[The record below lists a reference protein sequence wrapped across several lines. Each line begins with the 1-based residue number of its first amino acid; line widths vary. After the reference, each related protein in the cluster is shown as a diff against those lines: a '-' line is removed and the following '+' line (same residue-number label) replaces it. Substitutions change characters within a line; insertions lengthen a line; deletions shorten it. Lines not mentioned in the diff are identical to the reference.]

1 VREQYSRIE
10 EKTAQMMKTG
20 AEILCECLIKEG
32 VEVIFGFPGGVLLP
46 LYDTLP
52 RYPELRHIL
61 VRHEQGAAHAAD
73 AYARV
78 TGKIGVC
85 LATSGPGAT
94 NLVTGIANA
103 YLDCVPLLAIT
114 GQVPTNFIGKDA
126 FQEIDITGI
135 TIPITKFNNLIT
147 DVEDL
152 AMLIKEAVHVALTG
166 KPGPVLLD
174 IPRDVFLGKTE
185 FIYPDKID
193 LPGFK
198 PKLFGHP
205 SQIKKAADLVN
216 TAERPVIIA
225 GHGVNISSAHVELK
239 ELAEKSQV
247 PVVTTFL
254 GIGCFP
260 ESHVLSYGWLGMHGM
275 GYANKAVHSSDL
287 VIAIGMRF
295 DDRATG
301 LVASFAPNAQVVH
314 IDVDPAEIGKN
325 LPVDVPIVGD
335 VKNVLQVLNKQIVK
349 REHIA
354 WLSQVDEWR
363 AMHPATEVREHEGV
377 LPQYII
383 RQIYE
388 ATRGDAIIVTGVG
401 QAQMW
406 AAQYFFY
413 DKPNSFVSSG
423 GLGTMGFELP
433 GAIGV
438 KVGAPNET
446 VWCIAGDGGFQMT
459 IQELATMVQEDLDIN
474 IAVFNNGY
482 LGMVRQWQELIYNK
496 RYFGTQLYNPDFVK
510 IAEAYGIKG
519 VRVTKKID
527 VRPAI
532 EKSMAHKGPFLIE
545 FVVEPE
551 ENVYPFVPPGKMLVE
566 FLELPNHATSL
577 KK

>member
-1 VREQYSRIE
+1 MI
-10 EKTAQMMKTG
+10 KTG

-32 VEVIFGFPGGVLLP
+32 VDVIFGFPGGVLLP
-46 LYDTLP
+46 LYDTIP
-52 RYPELRHIL
+52 RYPQLRHIL

-78 TGKIGVC
+78 TGKLGVC

-103 YLDCVPLLAIT
+103 YLDSVPVLAIT
-114 GQVPTNFIGKDA
+114 GQVPTHFIGKDA

-135 TIPITKFNNLIT
+135 TVPITKYNQLVLNIN
-147 DVEDL
+147 DL
-152 AMLIKEAVHVALTG
+152 AKAVREAAYVAQTG
-166 KPGPVLLD
+166 RPGPVLLD
-174 IPRDVFLGKTE
+174 IPRDVLQSRME
-185 FIYPDKID
+185 FTYPEKID

-205 SQIKKAADLVN
+205 AQVKKASDLIN
-216 TAERPVIIA
+216 SAERPVIIA
-225 GHGVNISSAHVELK
+225 GHGINIAKAFPELK
-239 ELAEKSQV
+239 ELAENAQI

-275 GYANKAVHSSDL
+275 GYANKAVHNADL
-287 VIAIGMRF
+287 LIAVGMRF

-301 LVASFAPNAQVVH
+301 GVSTFAPHARVIH
-314 IDVDPAEIGKN
+314 IDIDAAEIGKN
-325 LPVDVPIVGD
+325 IAVDVPIVGD
-335 VKNVLQVLNKQIVK
+335 LKNVLQVLNKQIE
-349 REHIA
+349 RRDHIG
-354 WLSQVDEWR
+354 WLTQLDEWR
-363 AMHPATEVREHEGV
+363 SQHPAMEIRHHEDI

-383 RQIYE
+383 RQIHE
-388 ATRGDAIIVTGVG
+388 ATKGDTIIVTGVG

-406 AAQYFFY
+406 AAQYFYY

-433 GAIGV
+433 GAVGA
-438 KVGAPNET
+438 KVGCPHET

-459 IQELATMVQEDLDIN
+459 VQELATMVQEDLDIN
-474 IAVFNNGY
+474 IAVFNNGW

-519 VRVTKKID
+519 LKVSKKID

-532 EKSMAHKGPFLIE
+532 HKAMEHKGPFLIE
-545 FVVEPE
+545 FIVEPE
-551 ENVYPFVPPGKMLVE
+551 ENVYPFVPPGKTIVE
-566 FLELPNHATSL
+566 FLEMPNPAASI

>member
-1 VREQYSRIE
+1 
-10 EKTAQMMKTG
+10 MMKTG

-52 RYPELRHIL
+52 RYPQLRHIL

-78 TGKIGVC
+78 TGKVGVC

-103 YLDCVPLLAIT
+103 YLDSVPLLAIT
-114 GQVPTNFIGKDA
+114 GQVPTHFIGKDA

-135 TIPITKFNNLIT
+135 TVPITKHNQQVLST
-147 DVEDL
+147 DEL
-152 AMLIKEAVHVALTG
+152 ARAVQEAVHVAMTG
-166 KPGPVLLD
+166 RPGPVLLD
-174 IPRDVFLGKTE
+174 IPRDVFQGRTE
-185 FIYPDKID
+185 YVCPDKID

-205 SQIKKAADLVN
+205 AQVKKAAELIAS
-216 TAERPVIIA
+216 AERPVIVA
-225 GHGVNISSAHVELK
+225 GHGVNIAQAHAELRQ
-239 ELAEKSQV
+239 LAENAQL

-275 GYANKAVHSSDL
+275 GYANKAVHNADL
-287 VIAIGMRF
+287 LIAIGMRF

-301 LVASFAPNAQVVH
+301 GVSTFAPQARIVH
-314 IDVDPAEIGKN
+314 IDVDAAEIGKN
-325 LPVDVPIVGD
+325 LRAEVPIVGD
-335 VKNVLQVLNKQIVK
+335 VKNVLQALNKQIVK
-349 REHIA
+349 CDHIG
-354 WLSQVDEWR
+354 WLTQLDGWR
-363 AMHPATEVREHEGV
+363 AQHPATEVRDHDDI
-377 LPQYII
+377 LAQYII
-383 RQIYE
+383 QQIHQ
-388 ATRGDAIIVTGVG
+388 ATKGDTIIVTGVG

-423 GLGTMGFELP
+423 GLGTMGYELP
-433 GAIGV
+433 GAIGA
-438 KVGAPNET
+438 KVGCPHET

-459 IQELATMVQEDLDIN
+459 VQELATMVQEDLDIN
-474 IAVFNNGY
+474 IAVFNNGW

-496 RYFGTQLYNPDFVK
+496 RYFGTKLYNPDFVK
-510 IAEAYGIKG
+510 IAEAYGMKG
-519 VRVTKKID
+519 VRVSKKID

-532 EKSMAHKGPFLIE
+532 HKAMEHKGPFLIE

-551 ENVYPFVPPGKMLVE
+551 ENVYPFVPPGKTIVE
-566 FLELPNHATSL
+566 FLEMPNPQESL

>member
-1 VREQYSRIE
+1 MI
-10 EKTAQMMKTG
+10 KTG

-46 LYDTLP
+46 LYDTIP
-52 RYPELRHIL
+52 RYPQLRHIL

-78 TGKIGVC
+78 TGKLGVC

-103 YLDCVPLLAIT
+103 YLDSVPVLAIT
-114 GQVPTNFIGKDA
+114 GQVPTHFIGKDA

-135 TIPITKFNNLIT
+135 TVPITKYNQLVLDIS
-147 DVEDL
+147 DL
-152 AMLIKEAVHVALTG
+152 ARAVREAAYVAQVG
-166 KPGPVLLD
+166 RPGPVLLD
-174 IPRDVFLGKTE
+174 IPRDVFQSRME
-185 FIYPDKID
+185 FSYPEKVD

-205 SQIKKAADLVN
+205 AQVKKAADLIN
-216 TAERPVIIA
+216 SAERPVIIA
-225 GHGVNISSAHVELK
+225 GHGINISKAFPELK
-239 ELAEKSQV
+239 ELAENAQI

-275 GYANKAVHSSDL
+275 GYANKAVHNADL
-287 VIAIGMRF
+287 LIAVGMRF

-301 LVASFAPNAQVVH
+301 GVSTFAPHARVVH
-314 IDVDPAEIGKN
+314 IDVDAAEIGKN
-325 LPVDVPIVGD
+325 IPVDVPIVGD
-335 VKNVLQVLNKQIVK
+335 LKNVLQVLNKQIDR
-349 REHIA
+349 REHIG
-354 WLSQVDEWR
+354 WLTQLDEWR
-363 AMHPATEVREHEGV
+363 SQHPAMEIRHHEDI

-383 RQIYE
+383 REIHE
-388 ATRGDAIIVTGVG
+388 ATKGDTIIVTGVG

-406 AAQYFFY
+406 AAQYFYY
-413 DKPNSFVSSG
+413 DRPNSFVSSG

-433 GAIGV
+433 GAIGA
-438 KVGAPNET
+438 KVGCPQET

-459 IQELATMVQEDLDIN
+459 VQELATMVQEDLDIN
-474 IAVFNNGY
+474 IAVFNNGW

-519 VRVTKKID
+519 IKVSKKID

-532 EKSMAHKGPFLIE
+532 HKAMEHKGPFLIE
-545 FVVEPE
+545 FIVEPE
-551 ENVYPFVPPGKMLVE
+551 ENVYPFVPPGKTIVE
-566 FLELPNHATSL
+566 FLEMPNPAASV

>member
-1 VREQYSRIE
+1 MI
-10 EKTAQMMKTG
+10 KTG

-46 LYDTLP
+46 LYDTIP
-52 RYPELRHIL
+52 RYPQLRHIL

-78 TGKIGVC
+78 TGKLGVC

-103 YLDCVPLLAIT
+103 YLDSVPLLAIT
-114 GQVPTNFIGKDA
+114 GQVPTHFIGKDA

-135 TIPITKFNNLIT
+135 TVPITKYNQLVLDIN
-147 DVEDL
+147 DL
-152 AMLIKEAVHVALTG
+152 AKAIREAAYVAQVG
-166 KPGPVLLD
+166 RPGPVLVD
-174 IPRDVFLGKTE
+174 IPRDVFQARTE
-185 FIYPDKID
+185 FNYPEKVD

-205 SQIKKAADLVN
+205 AQVKKAADLVN
-216 TAERPVIIA
+216 SAERPVIIA
-225 GHGVNISSAHVELK
+225 GHGINISKAFPELK
-239 ELAEKSQV
+239 ELAENAQI

-275 GYANKAVHSSDL
+275 GYANKAVHNADL
-287 VIAIGMRF
+287 LIAVGMRF

-301 LVASFAPNAQVVH
+301 GVSTFAPHARVVH
-314 IDVDPAEIGKN
+314 IDVDAAEIGKN
-325 LPVDVPIVGD
+325 IPVDVPIVGD
-335 VKNVLQVLNKQIVK
+335 LKNVLQVLNKQVTK
-349 REHIA
+349 REHVA
-354 WLSQVDEWR
+354 WLSQLDEWR
-363 AMHPATEVREHEGV
+363 SLHPAMEIRNHEDI

-383 RQIYE
+383 RQIHE
-388 ATRGDAIIVTGVG
+388 ATKGDTIIVTGVG

-406 AAQYFFY
+406 AAQYFYY
-413 DKPNSFVSSG
+413 DRPNSFISSG

-433 GAIGV
+433 GAIGA
-438 KVGAPNET
+438 KVGCPHET

-459 IQELATMVQEDLDIN
+459 VQELATMVQEDLDIN
-474 IAVFNNGY
+474 IAVFNNGW

-496 RYFGTQLYNPDFVK
+496 RYFGTKLYNPDFVK
-510 IAEAYGIKG
+510 LAEAYGIKG
-519 VRVTKKID
+519 VKVSKKID

-532 EKSMAHKGPFLIE
+532 HKAMEHKGPFLIE
-545 FVVEPE
+545 FIVEPE
-551 ENVYPFVPPGKMLVE
+551 ENVYPFVPPGKTIVE
-566 FLELPNHATSL
+566 FLELPDPAASL
-577 KK
+577 KQ